1 MPQSFLIT
9 IWAFTLALS
18 IFRYFEEDICI
29 ACFGHGRKIVS
40 FIIGAMIPIIFLE
53 LLMDVYKEINTTDK
67 LFALFLPFGFVLSF
81 LIERHIYREK
91 KQKNKK
97 QELHGMYVVVS
108 FIWALFLG
116 VIFATEIQANLYM
129 EILLLVTFCLFHIM
143 GSIYVH
149 HIDQAETN
157 MHSQKLKRL
166 VYGFAPVYGYL
177 LADNFNMPREVTVA
191 LLAVFTG
198 IITHTVVDD
207 IMAEERKTVLAPFLA
222 GNILFTFLFAVD
234 IFLL

>member
-1 MPQSFLIT
+1 M
-9 IWAFTLALS
+9 
-18 IFRYFEEDICI
+18 
-29 ACFGHGRKIVS
+29 ACFRHGREVVS

-67 LFALFLPFGFVLSF
+67 LFTLFLPLGFVLSF

-97 QELHGMYVVVS
+97 QELHKMYVIIS
-108 FIWALFLG
+108 FIWAFFLG
-116 VIFATEIQANLYM
+116 VIFATDIQENLYM

-149 HIDQAETN
+149 HIDEKETN

-166 VYGFAPVYGYL
+166 TYGFAPVYGYL
-177 LADNFNMPREVTVA
+177 LASNFLLPHGMTIG

-198 IITHTVVDD
+198 AMTHTIVDD
-207 IMAEERKTVLAPFLA
+207 IMAEERKTLLSWFLA
-222 GNILFTFLFAVD
+222 GNILFTFLFAVN